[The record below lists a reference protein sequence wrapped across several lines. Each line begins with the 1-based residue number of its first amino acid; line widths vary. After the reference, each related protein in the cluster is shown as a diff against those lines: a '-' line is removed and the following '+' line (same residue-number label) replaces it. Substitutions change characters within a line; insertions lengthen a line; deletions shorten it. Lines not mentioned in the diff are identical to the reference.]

1 MEDME
6 ELLPTAAAA
15 SPGEAEM
22 KEIPS
27 ATAATGQL
35 QHEQWEPYYHLLL
48 PILTQSMLLWSVH
61 PLL

>member
-1 MEDME
+1 MGEIS
-6 ELLPTAAAA
+6 PTAAV
-15 SPGEAEM
+15 SPADGAEV
-22 KEIPS
+22 KESP
-27 ATAATGQL
+27 TAPAQTDQL